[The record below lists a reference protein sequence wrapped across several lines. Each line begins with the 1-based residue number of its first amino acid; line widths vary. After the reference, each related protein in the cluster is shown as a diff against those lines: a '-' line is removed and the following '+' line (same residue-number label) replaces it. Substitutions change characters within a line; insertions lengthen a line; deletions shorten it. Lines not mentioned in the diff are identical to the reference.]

1 MPAIPRSPSALLRCR
16 KASAP
21 SSPASSRPQATRSP
35 SAHNPGEAYRQYLT
49 CVLRKLDAT
58 VVRTECNGVDERR
71 PYYANADELILD
83 LRVLESALE
92 EANLASIATD
102 LVRPVRYAV
111 QLFRFSTVR
120 LDLRENTTRTTGTLQ
135 ALWRAT
141 AGQGG
146 GEPPHPRSAEWKA
159 WLIAELARPRVGGRV
174 LAELSPEAE
183 ETLNMLRL
191 VPEMRGRLDR
201 EAFGSFIL
209 SMTRSVADVLGIYLL
224 AKEAG
229 AYLDAAGTEI
239 CPLPIVPLFETID
252 DLRAAPAIMRELLAV
267 PLVRRSTNWQGGV
280 QEVMIGYSDS
290 NKDGGFFASNWE
302 LSKAQSQLTKV
313 SDETGVKIAF
323 FHGRGGSV
331 SRGGA
336 PTGRAIAAQ
345 PAGSIRGRFRVTE
358 QGEVVSS
365 KYANRG
371 TAGYQLELLA
381 ASVFEH
387 ALKSERED
395 ALKPRPEIDDAMEA
409 LSGAS
414 RAAYTRLV
422 GNPDLVTYFQSAS
435 PLEEI
440 SLLNIGSRPARRF
453 GARSL
458 ADLRA
463 IPWVF
468 AWAQNRH
475 IITGWYGVGSALK
488 NFLEVRGEEGEAML
502 ARMFRDFPPL
512 PPDHGRGGEDPPHRR
527 SRHRR
532 RLLRSYRRAASA
544 RHDLPH
550 DREGMPTDG
559 GHGAQGE
566 RRGRDRR
573 ALPAPSRGSGR
584 TAPDDQRGQSRA
596 GRAAAQIPRRLD
608 RGRAG
613 ALQACPIAFHQLH
626 CRRPWGHGLTSKR
639 KEIDDMSFT
648 LIQQATP
655 RLHRS
660 ELAVPGSNPSLFEK
674 AAKGAADII
683 FLDLED
689 AVAPDDKEQARKN
702 IIQGLNDLDW
712 GSKTMM
718 IRINGLDT
726 HYAYRD
732 VVDVVENCP
741 RLDMILIPKTGVPQ
755 DVYAI
760 DMLVTQIEQYKKREK
775 KIGFELLIE
784 TALGMANVEAIAQS
798 SKRVEAM
805 SFGVADYAASTRA
818 RTMGIG
824 APHPDYGILSDK
836 DGDKP
841 REFYWN
847 DPWHYALSRMMVAC
861 RAYGLRPIDGPFG
874 DFSDPDG
881 YTAAARR
888 AAVLGFE
895 GKWAIHP
902 SQIELANKVFTPS
915 EAEVTKAK
923 RIVEAMKQAAKEGKG
938 AVSLDGRL
946 IDIASIRQAEALLN
960 KAAAMGM

>member
-1 MPAIPRSPSALLRCR
+1 M
-16 KASAP
+16 
-21 SSPASSRPQATRSP
+21 
-35 SAHNPGEAYRQYLT
+35 
-49 CVLRKLDAT
+49 
-58 VVRTECNGVDERR
+58 
-71 PYYANADELILD
+71 
-83 LRVLESALE
+83 
-92 EANLASIATD
+92 
-102 LVRPVRYAV
+102 
-111 QLFRFSTVR
+111 
-120 LDLRENTTRTTGTLQ
+120 Q

-141 AGQGG
+141 TGQS
-146 GEPPHPRSAEWKA
+146 GEPPGPSSDAWKA
-159 WLIAELARPRVGGRV
+159 WLLAELARPRASDRV
-174 LAELSPEAE
+174 LAGLPPEAE

-252 DLRAAPAIMRELLAV
+252 DLRAAPAIMRELLSV

-371 TAGYQLELLA
+371 TAAYQLELLA

-414 RAAYTRLV
+414 RAAYTRLA

-502 ARMFRDFPPL
+502 ARMFKD
-512 PPDHGRGGEDPPHRR
+512 
-527 SRHRR
+527 SRLF
-532 RLLRSYRRAASA
+532 RLIMDEVEKTLLIVDLDIARAYSGLVAERASA

-550 DREGMPTDG
+550 DRDGIPADG
-559 GHGAQGE
+559 GDGAQGE
-566 RRGRDRR
+566 RRGRCRR
-573 ALPAPSRGSGR
+573 ALPASSRGSR
-584 TAPDDQRGQSRA
+584 RAAPDDQRGQSRA
-596 GRAAAQIPRRLD
+596 GRAAAPVPRRLD
-608 RGRAG
+608 RGRAR
-613 ALQACPIAFHQLH
+613 ALQACAIAFHQLH
-626 CRRPWGHGLTSKR
+626 CRRPWGHGLTCNER
-639 KEIDDMSFT
+639 K
-648 LIQQATP
+648 
-655 RLHRS
+655 
-660 ELAVPGSNPSLFEK
+660 
-674 AAKGAADII
+674 
-683 FLDLED
+683 
-689 AVAPDDKEQARKN
+689 
-702 IIQGLNDLDW
+702 
-712 GSKTMM
+712 
-718 IRINGLDT
+718 
-726 HYAYRD
+726 
-732 VVDVVENCP
+732 
-741 RLDMILIPKTGVPQ
+741 
-755 DVYAI
+755 
-760 DMLVTQIEQYKKREK
+760 
-775 KIGFELLIE
+775 
-784 TALGMANVEAIAQS
+784 
-798 SKRVEAM
+798 
-805 SFGVADYAASTRA
+805 ST
-818 RTMGIG
+818 T
-824 APHPDYGILSDK
+824 
-836 DGDKP
+836 
-841 REFYWN
+841 
-847 DPWHYALSRMMVAC
+847 
-861 RAYGLRPIDGPFG
+861 
-874 DFSDPDG
+874 
-881 YTAAARR
+881 
-888 AAVLGFE
+888 
-895 GKWAIHP
+895 
-902 SQIELANKVFTPS
+902 
-915 EAEVTKAK
+915 
-923 RIVEAMKQAAKEGKG
+923 
-938 AVSLDGRL
+938 
-946 IDIASIRQAEALLN
+946 
-960 KAAAMGM
+960 